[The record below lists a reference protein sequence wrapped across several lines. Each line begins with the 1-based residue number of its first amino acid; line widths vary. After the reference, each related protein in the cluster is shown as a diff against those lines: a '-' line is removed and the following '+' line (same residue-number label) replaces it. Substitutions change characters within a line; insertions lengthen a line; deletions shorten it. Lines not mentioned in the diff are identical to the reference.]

1 MTMHFIR
8 RAMTKPEIF
17 TAAPESYAKPASA
30 RRVAII
36 TDAWHPQ
43 VNGVVQT
50 LSQTGAELCTL
61 GHRVLFVTPQSFRT
75 VPCPTYPSIRLA
87 LLPAAGVARMLHE
100 FAPDA
105 VHIATEGPLGHAARS
120 FCRRR
125 GWRFTTSFHTQFP
138 EYIRARVPVPLEW
151 SYAYLRRF
159 HNAASMTMVA
169 TPSMLIR
176 LQQQQFRRVTLWS
189 RGVDSELFRPHP
201 RPPIDWPRPLMLYV
215 GRVAVEKNLE
225 AFLRLD
231 IAGTKIIVGDGPDAG
246 RLRAA
251 HPQARFLGEKR
262 GRELAAIMAA
272 ADVFVFPSRTD
283 TFGLVMLEAMACG
296 VPVAAY
302 PVTGPIDVVR
312 DGKTGVLDE
321 DLATAIAGALKIP
334 RQNCVAYARRHTW
347 RACAEQF
354 VSLLVPALQQ
364 KVAAGNMIRGVPKAQ
379 PAATQ

>member
-1 MTMHFIR
+1 
-8 RAMTKPEIF
+8 MTKPEIF
-17 TAAPESYAKPASA
+17 TAVPESYTKSA
-30 RRVAII
+30 FVRRIAII

-43 VNGVVQT
+43 VNGVVNT
-50 LSQTGAELCTL
+50 LIHTGAELCKL
-61 GHRVLFVTPQSFRT
+61 GHRVLFVTPQSFHT

-87 LLPAAGVARMLHE
+87 ILPAAGVARMLRE
-100 FAPDA
+100 FAPEA
-105 VHIATEGPLGHAARS
+105 VHIATEGPLGHAART
-120 FCRRR
+120 FCLRQ

-138 EYIRARVPVPLEW
+138 EYIRARVPIPLQW

-159 HNAASMTMVA
+159 HNAAAATMVA
-169 TPSMLIR
+169 TPSMLMR
-176 LQQQQFRRVTLWS
+176 LHQRRFRRVALWS
-189 RGVDSELFRPHP
+189 RGVDSDLFK
-201 RPPIDWPRPLMLYV
+201 PRPLPDIDGIGPRPLLLYV

-231 IAGTKIIVGDGPDAG
+231 VVGTKIIVGDGPDIQ
-246 RLRAA
+246 RLRATY
-251 HPQARFLGEKR
+251 PSSSFLGEKR
-262 GRELAAIMAA
+262 GQELAATMAA

-334 RQNCVAYARRHTW
+334 RQNCVEYARRHTW
-347 RACAEQF
+347 RACAERF
-354 VSLLVPALQQ
+354 VSLLVPVRSR
-364 KVAAGNMIRGVPKAQ
+364 KSVTSNVAHGCLAG
-379 PAATQ
+379 